1 MPAGPNLKGTARLV
15 VLAAGIALAGWAL
28 WGMDDS
34 LYRMILLVLGGA
46 GIVLGIIGYL
56 PLPRKKDSQAN

>member
-1 MPAGPNLKGTARLV
+1 MPAEPNLMGTARLV
-15 VLAAGIALAGWAL
+15 VLAAGIALAGWAV

-34 LYRMILLVLGGA
+34 VYRTSLLVLGGV

-56 PLPRKKDSQAN
+56 PLLKRKDTQAN